1 MRDISNAQLV
11 KAANGKPLT
20 RGVCAVCGSVLM
32 RVGEVAPGDERPMTN
47 DQGRRTT
54 TDEGRM
60 TQDMEARNEKRE
72 GQTVQSVLSMVE
84 PRSEIKTPAEAKL
97 ARTTA
102 APTEKEIDREPD
114 VKSTRRTRAKKS
126 SAPKRAP
133 RSRRPRVSNDETDI
147 EPDNSSLSPQSS
159 VLSGG
164 AALVIVESPAK
175 AKTISKFLGR
185 NYKVRAS
192 VGHIRDLPVK
202 DMGVDIEHD
211 FKPKYEITAKK
222 RDVVQELREYAQG
235 AREIYLAT
243 DPDREGEAISWHLA
257 SVLKSQIA
265 GKPVHRVEFHEITRD
280 AIQSAFS
287 HPRQLDMGRV
297 DAQQARRVLDR
308 IVGYTISPLLSKKM
322 KRYPLSAGRVQSV
335 AVRLVVEREREIQN
349 FVPVEYWSI
358 EAELKKQ
365 NGRETPLAL
374 SVQAPADRVPT
385 PDPRPP
391 TPVSDIFRA
400 RLVKVGEKDFECH
413 TGEEAL
419 RLKEILEKCAYR
431 VIDVRRK
438 DVTRNPNAPYI
449 TSTLQQDASRRL
461 GFNPKR
467 TMKIAQELYE
477 GIDVGEEGTVGL
489 ITYMRTDSTNVAEA
503 AQKEAL
509 EYIGQKFGHEYLPAK
524 TRVYSKKVAG
534 AQEAH
539 EAIRPTKT
547 FREPNAVRQY
557 LDNDQFRLYDLIW
570 KRFVASQMA
579 SAVFDTTAVDIAA
592 DERRTTN
599 DGATAVSRP
608 PSSIPDFLFRANGSI
623 LKFAGYLI
631 VYGRNVGDGEEEDG
645 DTSQDKRLPPLEKN
659 EPLDLLG
666 IYPEQHFTEPP
677 PRYTEATL
685 IKALEQHGIGRPST
699 YAPILA
705 NVQERDYI
713 EQIEGRRLKPTEL
726 GFVVNDLLVAHFT
739 EIVDLGFTAQME
751 AKLDAVEEGQ
761 QDWVKLM
768 HEFYDPFKQTLDR
781 AAEQM
786 PIIRVQ
792 DQVSDQVCDL
802 CGAPMVIKKGKYGKF
817 LSCSRFP
824 ACKGMK
830 KMTTGVRCPK
840 CKEGEMRE
848 KKSKKGRVFY
858 GCSRYPNCDFASW
871 DKPLAEPC
879 PTCGGL
885 LVQSSKNMIRCVN
898 GDYSRTQ
905 AVADQQEPVANA
917 K

>member
-1 MRDISNAQLV
+1 
-11 KAANGKPLT
+11 
-20 RGVCAVCGSVLM
+20 M
-32 RVGEVAPGDERPMTN
+32 RVMETADGGRQTTDRIPPIADGELPSAYSKSQIADSKPIPSKVEPPPSTRRALPLAATRPAKRKATAKPKSTT
-47 DQGRRTT
+47 RRT
-54 TDEGRM
+54 
-60 TQDMEARNEKRE
+60 KK
-72 GQTVQSVLSMVE
+72 S
-84 PRSEIKTPAEAKL
+84 
-97 ARTTA
+97 A
-102 APTEKEIDREPD
+102 APKRATR
-114 VKSTRRTRAKKS
+114 SRRTRAQ
-126 SAPKRAP
+126 
-133 RSRRPRVSNDETDI
+133 TD
-147 EPDNSSLSPQSS
+147 DMDLDDTDSS
-159 VLSGG
+159 VLSSQSPVSSLPSSLN
-164 AALVIVESPAK
+164 ALVIVESPAK

-185 NYKVRAS
+185 NYRVRAS
-192 VGHIRDLPVK
+192 VGHIRDLPTK

-222 RDVVQELREYAQG
+222 RDVVQELREYAQD

-257 SVLKSQIA
+257 SVLKSQIS
-265 GKPVHRVEFHEITRD
+265 GKPVHRVEFHEITKD

-322 KRYPLSAGRVQSV
+322 KKYPLSAGRVQSV

-358 EAELKKQ
+358 EAELRKQ
-365 NGRETPLAL
+365 YGGPQTADDRRQTAQNDSSSAVGGSS
-374 SVQAPADRVPT
+374 SVLR
-385 PDPRPP
+385 RPSS
-391 TPVSDIFRA
+391 PVNDSFRA
-400 RLVKVGEKDFECH
+400 RLIKVADKDFECH

-419 RLKEILEKCAYR
+419 RLKAILEKCDYR
-431 VIDVRRK
+431 VVDVRRK
-438 DVTRNPNAPYI
+438 DVTRNPYPPYI
-449 TSTLQQDASRRL
+449 TSSLQQDASRRL

-467 TMKIAQELYE
+467 TMKVAQELYE
-477 GIDVGEEGTVGL
+477 GIDIGEEGTVGL

-509 EYIGQKFGHEYLPAK
+509 EYIEQKFGEAYLPPK
-524 TRVYSKKVAG
+524 PRVYSKKVAG

-547 FREPNAVRQY
+547 FREPNAVRQF

-579 SAVFDTTAVDIAA
+579 SAVFDTTAVDIEA
-592 DERRTTN
+592 TTEGGQQTTGDKQQTTQDN
-599 DGATAVSRP
+599 SPSVVGS
-608 PSSIPDFLFRANGSI
+608 PSSFLFRANGSI
-623 LKFAGYLI
+623 LKFAGYLA
-631 VYGRNVGDGEEEDG
+631 VYGRSVGDGDEEDDADG
-645 DTSQDKRLPPLEKN
+645 ATSGDKRLPPLEKN

-699 YAPILA
+699 YAPIMA
-705 NVQERDYI
+705 NIQERDYI

-726 GFVVNDLLVAHFT
+726 GFVVNDLLVAHFAT
-739 EIVDLGFTAQME
+739 ILDLSFTAQME
-751 AKLDAVEEGQ
+751 EKLDAVEEGK

-781 AAEQM
+781 AAEEM
-786 PIIRVQ
+786 PITRIAAEM
-792 DQVSDQVCDL
+792 SDQTCDL
-802 CGAPMVIKKGKYGKF
+802 CGAPMLVKKGKYGKF

-830 KMTTGVRCPK
+830 KMSTGVRCPK
-840 CKEGEMRE
+840 CKQGEIRE
-848 KKSKKGRVFY
+848 RKSKKGRVFY
-858 GCSRYPNCDFASW
+858 GCSRYPQCDFVAW

-879 PTCGGL
+879 PNCGGL
-885 LVQSSKNMIRCVN
+885 LVQGTKNVIRCVN
-898 GDYSRTQ
+898 GDYTREGAAQT
-905 AVADQQEPVANA
+905 PVAASNPEIQ